1 MSSMN
6 INARI
11 TQTWRI
17 VAINDYVLRVQSFQM
32 VRLIGIES
40 KTNDN

>member
-6 INARI
+6 IRTRI

-17 VAINDYVLRVQSFQM
+17 VAIDDYVLRVQSFQT